1 MQKVMIIGAFYGVLV
16 KMMQLKCEINSV
28 LENKGVL

>member
-1 MQKVMIIGAFYGVLV
+1 MIIGAFYGVLV